1 MITKNIDM
9 VKYLLDNGADVN
21 RRNGDGNT
29 PLHLASGT
37 RGEIAGESEYIILD

>member
-1 MITKNIDM
+1 M

-29 PLHLASGT
+29 PLHLASGI
-37 RGEIAGESEYIILD
+37 RGEIAGEFYCIVS